1 MSQSGVVGEAEPVVA
16 TVIRPMNDHGTLT
29 VEVAAEHSTRHIVE
43 YETAAV
49 ERTLAAM
56 PEGSTLRVV
65 MTPIEGR
72 ANVWRV
78 AAPDPLGEAPARRR
92 SGN

>member
-1 MSQSGVVGEAEPVVA
+1 MSQSGVFGTTEPVVA
-16 TVIRPMNDHGTLT
+16 TVTRPMNDHGTLT

-43 YETAAV
+43 YDTGTV

-56 PEGSTLRVV
+56 PEGSTLRLV

-72 ANVWRV
+72 ANVWSV
-78 AAPDPLGEAPARRR
+78 AAPDFRGDAPNRGRPR
-92 SGN
+92 D